1 MLNKKF
7 LIKVV
12 LIFLMAFNFSFVTT
26 AMAEEKENLRITAS
40 NPLLGMITAFI
51 GGVEVDVTSL
61 TVFRNG
67 KFVTS
72 GDKTSFHSDEE
83 ILFLDEY
90 EAASTDISNVG
101 DHSLHFLYSRV
112 PYERR
117 NINSLFYDP
126 ATLPFI
132 AQKIMNV
139 LTSIEPENYFYFQR
153 RLAEFRS
160 RLQSAVELGRTLLEG
175 ARILDLT
182 VHTSYLLRSTG
193 CDIQLPEE
201 GFWEKLTAENSRD
214 YYNDVFY
221 DSKKQGRFIVCDAW
235 TPASISKLVEEEN
248 LGITLSPPE
257 VSIEYILHLN
267 KHFLHIWDNLR
278 EVSP

>member
-160 RLQSAVELGRTLLEG
+160 RLQSAVELGRNLLEG